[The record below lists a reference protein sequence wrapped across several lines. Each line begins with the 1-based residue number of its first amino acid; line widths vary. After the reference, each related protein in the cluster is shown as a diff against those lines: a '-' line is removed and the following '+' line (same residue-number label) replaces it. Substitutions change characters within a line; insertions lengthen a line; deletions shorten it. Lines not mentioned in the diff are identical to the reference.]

1 MKYVAMKSGAMRCM
15 TMTCT
20 EAKGLLSPYLDGAVT
35 GTEMQGLQE
44 HLDRCAACMR
54 EYQLLRQTQQLLV
67 SLGRVQEPA
76 DLGLKLRLAISR
88 EAAEARRPRFE
99 GLRMR
104 VENTLNAFMVPATA
118 GLACALLIFGLVT
131 AILAMPGQLQ
141 ANNQDVPLVLN
152 TGPELQQSVF
162 GTTLSAMSTD
172 SLVIEAYVDR
182 NGRVQDYK
190 ILSDPG
196 ESQELLPQVK
206 RMLIFTTFRPAMS
219 MGRPISSRAVL
230 SFSRISVQG

>member
-1 MKYVAMKSGAMRCM
+1 MRYLGMKSVSAQSMKCRQ
-15 TMTCT
+15 
-20 EAKGLLSPYLDGAVT
+20 AQGLLSPYLDGVVT
-35 GTEMQGLQE
+35 GTEMQALQG
-44 HLDRCAACMR
+44 HLNRCPVCMR
-54 EYQLLRQTQQLLV
+54 EYRLLRQTQELLMSV
-67 SLGRVQEPA
+67 GRVQEPA

-88 EAAEARRPRFE
+88 ESAEARRPRFE
-99 GLRMR
+99 GLRMQ

-131 AILAMPGQLQ
+131 AILAMPGEVQ
-141 ANNQDVPLVLN
+141 ANNQDVPTVLN

-162 GTTLSAMSTD
+162 GTTLSTMNTD
-172 SLVIEAYVDR
+172 SLVIETYVDQ

-230 SFSRISVQG
+230 SFSRISVRG